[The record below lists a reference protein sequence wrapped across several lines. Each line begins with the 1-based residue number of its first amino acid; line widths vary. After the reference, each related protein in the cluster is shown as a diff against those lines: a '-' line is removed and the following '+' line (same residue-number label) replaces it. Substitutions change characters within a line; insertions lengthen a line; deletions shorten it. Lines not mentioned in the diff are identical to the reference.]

1 VTAATGVAGLRVR
14 IDPRLR
20 ARRAA
25 VRRDAGRRRLHRLLL
40 GAGVVATLTVAAAVA
55 WSPLLAVH
63 TIVVRGAGPDRAAV
77 RAAARV
83 RPGQPMLLV
92 NAGGVAAAVGRL
104 PTVAS
109 ARVERDFPN
118 TVTITVSR
126 RVPVAW
132 APAGPGRAAVLDRHG
147 DVLAVGPGPPAGL
160 PELAGLTRVPGPGGR
175 LHAPAAAA
183 AAALGPSLRGRV
195 TTVVALPGGLVALV
209 ANGPQIRFGDGT
221 QLAAKA
227 EAAAAVLAALV
238 APARYIDVSVPN
250 APVSG

>member
-1 VTAATGVAGLRVR
+1 VTAATGVAGIRVR

-40 GAGVVATLTVAAAVA
+40 GASVVTTLTVAAAVA

-63 TIVVRGAGPDRAAV
+63 TIVIRGAGADRAAV
-77 RAAARV
+77 RAAAGVTR
-83 RPGQPMLLV
+83 GQPMLLV
-92 NAGGVAAAVGRL
+92 NAGGVAGAVRRL

-118 TVTITVSR
+118 TVTITVSH
-126 RVPVAW
+126 RVAVAW
-132 APAGPGRAAVLDRHG
+132 APAGPGRDAVLDGHG
-147 DVLAVGPGPPAGL
+147 DVMAVGPRPPAGL
-160 PELAGLTRVPGPGGR
+160 PELAGLTRVPGLGGR
-175 LHAPAAAA
+175 LTAPAAAA

-195 TTVVALPGGLVALV
+195 TALVALPTGLVAVV
-209 ANGPQIRFGDGT
+209 ADGPQIRVGDGT

-238 APARYIDVSVPN
+238 APARYIDVSVPS